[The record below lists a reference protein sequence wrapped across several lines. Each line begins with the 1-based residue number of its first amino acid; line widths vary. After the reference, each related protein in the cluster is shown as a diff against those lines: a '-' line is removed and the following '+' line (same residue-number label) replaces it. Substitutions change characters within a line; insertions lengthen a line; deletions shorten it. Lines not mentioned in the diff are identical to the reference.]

1 MKVVYSHQ
9 AQQDLFDIHDY
20 IQRELFAPRAAAHA
34 AKEIMAVVKGLDT
47 LPERYPCYGVEPWHS
62 FGIRFIPVLHY
73 LVFYIVNE
81 SSETVAIL
89 RIMYSGRNV
98 EEQLEQLDL
107 GLQP

>member
-9 AQQDLFDIHDY
+9 ARQDLFDIHDY
-20 IQRELFAPRAAAHA
+20 IQRELFAPGAAAHV
-34 AKEIMAVVKGLDT
+34 AKEIMAAVKGLDT

-62 FGIRFIPVLHY
+62 LGIRFIPVLNY
-73 LVFYIVNE
+73 LVFFIVNE